1 MNKELY
7 ELSYSLKKELHHK
20 ISIIVFF
27 VLGIFISINLI
38 LSYIVFPVRAVS
50 VSMQPD
56 IGRSS
61 CVLFTPLPRALER
74 GSVVLLKTRN
84 PDFSKSKHLA
94 AFDKIVS
101 FFTARQFSVM
111 NLQSR
116 MGNENLIRRV
126 IGVPG
131 DEIYMRDY
139 VVYIKPRGEKFFLTE
154 FELVEKPYNT
164 EINAAP
170 ALWDMTV
177 GVAGTFDT
185 ISLGENEY
193 FVLGDSRNSSVDS
206 RLWGAVG
213 AKDIRAVALLQY
225 FPLNKIRFF

>member
-1 MNKELY
+1 
-7 ELSYSLKKELHHK
+7 
-20 ISIIVFF
+20 
-27 VLGIFISINLI
+27 
-38 LSYIVFPVRAVS
+38 
-50 VSMQPD
+50 
-56 IGRSS
+56 
-61 CVLFTPLPRALER
+61 
-74 GSVVLLKTRN
+74 
-84 PDFSKSKHLA
+84 
-94 AFDKIVS
+94 
-101 FFTARQFSVM
+101 M

-206 RLWGAVG
+206 RLWGAVC